1 VTTDYGVQ
9 EKCLPLWDQGI
20 SFTAA
25 PSLLKL
31 TFLSGSGKTTLLSYL
46 ADRPVHGSAF
56 EGERRINGQLG
67 TSSQIRHISSF
78 VEQEDV
84 LMGSL
89 TVAETMDFAAKLALP
104 TSVSKTERRKRVQA
118 LIAAFGLQNQANAL
132 VGTPIRKG
140 ISGGQKR
147 RLSIASQL
155 ITSPKILFM
164 DEPTSGL
171 DSAASAEVMSF
182 LKAVAKEHKL
192 IVIASIHQ
200 PSAKVYNMF
209 DQLVLLSGGRT
220 AYAGP
225 LDMVEPYFQNL
236 GLPLP
241 NHVNPAEHLLDLT
254 NVDFASIGSAPHTR
268 LEHILGS
275 YTSVDGRPDQIQA
288 KPEAVT
294 SSRAVDDAR
303 GQSANPLR
311 IVFTLVHRSLI
322 KSYRDVVAYG
332 IRIAM

>member
-1 VTTDYGVQ
+1 
-9 EKCLPLWDQGI
+9 
-20 SFTAA
+20 
-25 PSLLKL
+25 
-31 TFLSGSGKTTLLSYL
+31 
-46 ADRPVHGSAF
+46 
-56 EGERRINGQLG
+56 
-67 TSSQIRHISSF
+67 
-78 VEQEDV
+78 
-84 LMGSL
+84 
-89 TVAETMDFAAKLALP
+89 
-104 TSVSKTERRKRVQA
+104 
-118 LIAAFGLQNQANAL
+118 
-132 VGTPIRKG
+132 
-140 ISGGQKR
+140 
-147 RLSIASQL
+147 
-155 ITSPKILFM
+155 M

-182 LKAVAKEHKL
+182 LKAVAKEHRL

-225 LDMVEPYFQNL
+225 LDMVERYFQNL

-241 NHVNPAEHLLDLT
+241 NHINPAEHLLDLT
-254 NVDFASIGSAPHTR
+254 NVDFASIGSAPHAR

-294 SSRAVDDAR
+294 SSRAVDDVR

-311 IVFTLVHRSLI
+311 IVFTLVHRSFI